1 MLNFHGWDVTS
12 LFLLCDIVRDAWV
25 HETTLLHF
33 LMNEYVIDLLKKRE
47 NFTRGYRIIGIFN
60 LKELNFKT
68 SQTRVSNFQ
77 NVSII
82 GIPLGFAVKSCQ
94 NSQNT
99 PLVF

>member
-47 NFTRGYRIIGIFN
+47 NFTRGYRIIGI
-60 LKELNFKT
+60 
-68 SQTRVSNFQ
+68 
-77 NVSII
+77 
-82 GIPLGFAVKSCQ
+82 
-94 NSQNT
+94 
-99 PLVF
+99 